1 MNERIEQLLSVIP
14 PYLNETIG
22 ELCQLMYMGKTNDMP
37 PIELTQVF
45 TDADALAQLND

>member
-22 ELCQLMYMGKTNDMP
+22 ELCQLMYMDKRDNHP
-37 PIELTQVF
+37 PIELTQTFADV
-45 TDADALAQLND
+45 DASEQATM